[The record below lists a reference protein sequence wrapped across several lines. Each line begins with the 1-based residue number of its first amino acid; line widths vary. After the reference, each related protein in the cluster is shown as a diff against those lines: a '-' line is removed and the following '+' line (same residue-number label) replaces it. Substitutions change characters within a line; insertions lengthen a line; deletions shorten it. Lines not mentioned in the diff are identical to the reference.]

1 MNEGNTLGEYLRAA
15 REEAG
20 LSLRQ
25 AATATGT
32 NHGYLA
38 RLESGE
44 KKNPSAEMLQR
55 IADALEVNAADLFL
69 LAGLPMPDQPP
80 SIAAMLRTEYDLPEE
95 AIAEAQRN
103 IDAIVEKYNGARTKR
118 QK

>member
-1 MNEGNTLGEYLRAA
+1 MNEGNTLGDYLRAA

-44 KKNPSAEMLQR
+44 KKNPSADMLQR

-69 LAGLPMPDQPP
+69 LAGLPMPRELP
-80 SIAAMLRTEYDLPEE
+80 SIEALLRVEYELSDDEV
-95 AIAEAQRN
+95 AEARQQ
-103 IDAIVEKYNGARTKR
+103 IDEIVRRHHAEQDKN
-118 QK
+118 